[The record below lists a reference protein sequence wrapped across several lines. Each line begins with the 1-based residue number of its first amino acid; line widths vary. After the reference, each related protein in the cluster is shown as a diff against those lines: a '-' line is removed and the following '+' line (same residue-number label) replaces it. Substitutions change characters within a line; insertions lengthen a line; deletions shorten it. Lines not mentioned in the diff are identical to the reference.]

1 MRVIEK
7 LDAKAIY
14 SDFGDSQPGVTVFAA
29 IAVDPSTCGDML
41 PADCL
46 TPILVIGRECS
57 KK

>member
-7 LDAKAIY
+7 LDAKPIY
-14 SDFGDSQPGVTVFAA
+14 SNFGDNQPGVTVFAA